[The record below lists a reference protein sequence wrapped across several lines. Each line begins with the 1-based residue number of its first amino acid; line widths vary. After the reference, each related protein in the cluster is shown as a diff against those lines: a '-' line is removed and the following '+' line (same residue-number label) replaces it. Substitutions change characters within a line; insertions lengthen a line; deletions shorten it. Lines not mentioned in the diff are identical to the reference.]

1 MTIGVLREI
10 KAEEN
15 RVSMTPFGV
24 DALVQRGHSV
34 LVETKAGLASGFDD
48 AAYAEAGAV
57 IAGSAAEVFA
67 RADMVMHVKE
77 ILPSEYSLLRRGQ
90 VVFTY
95 LHLAADEAQ
104 TRALMQSGCV
114 AIAYETIQL
123 PDGRLP
129 LLQPM
134 SEVAGRMSVQEGA
147 KYLEMTNGGRGV
159 LLGGVPGVE
168 PAKVLILG
176 GGVVGTNAARIA
188 CGMGADVTLLDTNLE
203 RLRHLSEVL
212 PANCKLRMSS
222 LMLIRELVRD
232 ADLVIGAVLLP
243 GAKAPRLV
251 TRAMLPTMK
260 RGAVLVDVAIDQGG
274 CFETSHATKHSDPVY
289 VVDGIIHYCVSNMPG
304 AVARTS
310 TLALTN
316 ATLPYAVTLADK
328 GWERAIAE
336 DPALAKGLNVC
347 LGKLTSAPVAGALG
361 IACEPWSAVLK
372 APC

>member
-361 IACEPWSAVLK
+361 IACEPWSAALK

>member
-24 DALVQRGHSV
+24 DALVQRGHAV

-57 IAGSAAEVFA
+57 IAGSASEVFA

-77 ILPSEYSLLRRGQ
+77 ILPSEYALLRRGQ

-203 RLRHLSEVL
+203 RLRRLSEFL

-336 DPALAKGLNVC
+336 DPALEKGLNVC

-361 IACEPWSAVLK
+361 IPCEAWR
-372 APC
+372 